1 MLVPFAEMKAA
12 PFKTYEDIPLL
23 TKEYIVYVAGE
34 AEIENIPLDDIN
46 GFMLMLYD
54 AEKRKRE
61 EWEDGWVL

>member
-1 MLVPFAEMKAA
+1 MFVPFAEMKSA
-12 PFKTYEDIPLL
+12 PFETYADIPTL

-34 AEIENIPLDDIN
+34 AKIENIPLDDIN

-61 EWEDGWVL
+61 EWEDGWVI

>member
-1 MLVPFAEMKAA
+1 MFVPFAEMKVA
-12 PFKTYEDIPLL
+12 PFKTYDDIPAL
-23 TKEYIVYVAGE
+23 TREYIVYVTDAKMVE
-34 AEIENIPLDDIN
+34 EIPLDDIN

>member
-1 MLVPFAEMKAA
+1 MFVPFAEMKAA
-12 PFKTYEDIPLL
+12 PFETYADIPILI
-23 TKEYIVYVAGE
+23 KEYIVYVAGE

-61 EWEDGWVL
+61 EWEDGWVI

>member
-23 TKEYIVYVAGE
+23 TKEYIVYVAEE

-61 EWEDGWVL
+61 EWEDGWVI